1 MTDTRDDH
9 EKGTDSKRG
18 ALRPWPKGVSGNPGG
33 KKAKTAA
40 DKAVEALAR
49 ANSTEAV
56 DTVLS
61 IMRGGD
67 SDRTRLAAALA
78 VLERAHGKPG
88 DRLTA
93 PVEVPQGATLAD
105 RAQAIADAAML
116 GAVSTAQASALLSCL
131 ASVAKVREVEE
142 LERRITALEAQKGTT

>member
-1 MTDTRDDH
+1 MTDTNSDP
-9 EKGTDSKRG
+9 EKGTDRKPS

-49 ANSTEAV
+49 ASSTEAV
-56 DTVLS
+56 NTVLT
-61 IMRGGD
+61 IMRAGD
-67 SDRTRLAAALA
+67 SDRTRLAASLA
-78 VLERAHGKPG
+78 ILERAHGRPG
-88 DRLTA
+88 DRLTE

-105 RAQAIADAAML
+105 RAQAIADAAMS
-116 GAVSTAQASALLSCL
+116 GTVSTAQASALLSCL

-142 LERRITALEAQKGTT
+142 LERRITALEAQKGTA